1 MFDLVL
7 KNGFVIDP
15 ANSVMSKLNIG
26 ITDGRIAAIEIKD
39 LVGREELDCTGLI
52 VAPGFIDMHMH
63 EDPINETGK
72 DFDHCISECMLRMGV
87 TTAIGGNCGLGPA
100 DPLKYLELADKR
112 GYPVNIGLLSSHDNL
127 RRNFGSFD
135 KYSGIEATTII
146 EMREQ
151 LKKEIEGG
159 TLGLSFG
166 VRYIP
171 GLDSSELR
179 VLCSAAADS
188 DKTITAHVR
197 DDAGHVIESIEE
209 LTDIAKEIGAR
220 LQISH
225 IGSMAAYGQMEKVL
239 SLIDQLNIEGVDVG
253 LDCYPYSAFAT
264 LIGSTTFDDGF
275 LERYNTD
282 YSSLEIS
289 QGEFKGKTLDQKTFD
304 KIRNQNPE
312 YLMIAHVMREDEVD
326 IALRHPRTAI
336 ASDGM
341 LNQGFGHP
349 RAAGSFSRILGLY
362 VRDKKII
369 GLFDAIRKMTELP
382 SKRIGINKGHLTL
395 GADADITIF
404 DFERITDTATFENP
418 LSHPKGIKYVIIM
431 GQIALVDGDI
441 IKKNLGR
448 SVRSK
453 DK

>member
-26 ITDGRIAAIEIKD
+26 IADGRIAAVASED
-39 LVGREELDCTGLI
+39 LSGKKELDCSGLI

-63 EDPINETGK
+63 EDPINETGM

-87 TTAIGGNCGLGPA
+87 TTAIGGNCGLGPI
-100 DPLKYLELADKR
+100 DPLKYLELADKQ

-127 RRNFGSFD
+127 RKKFGSFD
-135 KYSGIEATTII
+135 KYSSIEETTII

-151 LKKEIEGG
+151 LKKELVGG
-159 TLGLSFG
+159 MLGLSFG

-171 GLDSSELR
+171 GLDSSELSA
-179 VLCSAAADS
+179 LFSAAADVGRP
-188 DKTITAHVR
+188 IAAHVR
-197 DDAGHVIESIEE
+197 DDADHVIASIEE
-209 LTDIAKEIGAR
+209 LTDIAREVGAR

-225 IGSMAAYGQMEKVL
+225 IGSMAAYGQMEEAL
-239 SLIDQLNIEGVDVG
+239 SFIDQLNLEGIDVG

-275 LERYNTD
+275 LERYDTD

-304 KIRNQNPE
+304 KIRNENPE
-312 YLMIAHVMREDEVD
+312 YLMIAHVMREDEVE

-349 RAAGSFSRILGLY
+349 RAAGTFPRILGRY
-362 VRDKKII
+362 VREKRS
-369 GLFDAIRKMTELP
+369 LSTFEAIQKMTELP
-382 SKRIGINKGHLTL
+382 ANRLGISKGRLSIGS
-395 GADADITIF
+395 DADITVF
-404 DFERITDTATFENP
+404 DPAVVVDTADFEHPLNP
-418 LSHPKGIKYVIIM
+418 PVGIKYVIIN
-431 GQIALVDGDI
+431 GEIALKNGEI
-441 IKKNLGR
+441 ISSGLGR
-448 SVRSK
+448 AVRA
-453 DK
+453 